1 MPRSL
6 ARLSA
11 SASSHRDLSL
21 AVFITHIAASD
32 FRYTH
37 RSSPPFHPAII
48 LHRLSSGAQRDAAQQ
63 RIAGV
68 FIPVRTWPDRMVCSH
83 GWPTGFLADP
93 LGRRF
98 ELLDERSETRRH
110 RLRYSVVLD
119 PKPSSNCQQPRSL
132 I

>member
-1 MPRSL
+1 MSTYVFEPPQASMPMLETVHGTLRTPWH
-6 ARLSA
+6 AKYG
-11 SASSHRDLSL
+11 
-21 AVFITHIAASD
+21 TQ
-32 FRYTH
+32 T
-37 RSSPPFHPAII
+37 PFHPAII

-119 PKPSSNCQQPRSL
+119 PKPSSNCQQLRSL

>member
-1 MPRSL
+1 FAVVHPGSRTMEFEACPA
-6 ARLSA
+6 ARG
-11 SASSHRDLSL
+11 
-21 AVFITHIAASD
+21 
-32 FRYTH
+32 
-37 RSSPPFHPAII
+37 
-48 LHRLSSGAQRDAAQQ
+48 SGAQRDAAQQ